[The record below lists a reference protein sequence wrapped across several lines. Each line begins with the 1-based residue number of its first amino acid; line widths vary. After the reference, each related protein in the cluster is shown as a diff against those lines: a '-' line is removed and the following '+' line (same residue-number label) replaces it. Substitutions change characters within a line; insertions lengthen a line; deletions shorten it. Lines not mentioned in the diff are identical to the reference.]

1 MAEIRVLRCKTPRTE
16 RTRFGAAWLDARENV
31 RSGPLRFPL
40 EIAGKIVKSPR
51 GEKRRTASNRA
62 RLCNVCS
69 HVSHNFR
76 IDEREA
82 KGTTKRYLHHPSQ
95 TLLRRKRTSISW
107 RSVDIHAVFNLLV
120 ISLNKHAAVA
130 ARIRSNYFVRT
141 RSRLKIAFLSGRG
154 ITSTEPAPLL

>member
-1 MAEIRVLRCKTPRTE
+1 MEIRVLRCKTPRTE
-16 RTRFGAAWLDARENV
+16 RTRFGGTWLDACENV

-51 GEKRRTASNRA
+51 GEKRRATSRT

-69 HVSHNFR
+69 RVSRNFR

-82 KGTTKRYLHHPSQ
+82 KGMARRYLHHPSQ

-154 ITSTEPAPLL
+154 ITSTKPAPLL